1 MKCLNFSANRKFE
14 IKSSTA
20 HHNGADYSDLTI
32 LPNLK
37 MLGLMDVTL
46 NTSKVPDENTNFR
59 LRTTASIINGMRYGV
74 ADSLGQRDHVST
86 RDVTFERFRGNDDEC
101 LICLHDSKNQNS
113 NYGNN
118 ISRIVR
124 DIYDK
129 ILIRQ
134 LEKYGDSNDEDIEK
148 ALRFSF
154 LQLNKEINTML
165 NSVDNGNNVENLT
178 SADLLSGSCSTVVY
192 IKKDKIFTA
201 NIGDCMAI
209 LCKNN
214 GDFQTLTKK
223 HLPTKKG
230 RV

>member
-1 MKCLNFSANRKFE
+1 
-14 IKSSTA
+14 
-20 HHNGADYSDLTI
+20 
-32 LPNLK
+32 
-37 MLGLMDVTL
+37 
-46 NTSKVPDENTNFR
+46 
-59 LRTTASIINGMRYGV
+59 MRY
-74 ADSLGQRDHVST
+74 
-86 RDVTFERFRGNDDEC
+86 
-101 LICLHDSKNQNS
+101 
-113 NYGNN
+113 
-118 ISRIVR
+118 
-124 DIYDK
+124 IYDK

-134 LEKYGDSNDEDIEK
+134 LEKYGDSSDEDIEK